1 MNVTEKISRR
11 LTEQGADL
19 TPTERRI
26 ARLIAEDPELVAF
39 GTSASVGRAA
49 ETSAPS
55 VVRFSVKLGFS
66 GFSDL
71 QTQIRHDL
79 SRRISSA
86 YKRAREEEA
95 RHDLRAWIDV
105 ETLNVSETLSGID
118 PDDWRRAIAL
128 LADPSRRVFILASE
142 QWRGPAIM
150 LRDFLNLVRGRIHM
164 LYGSPFRIASELGYA
179 DTRDVLLT
187 MDAQRNESWVV
198 ETHKNAREAGLR
210 TISITDGPLNVIAQE
225 SEYGFAVARATCG
238 LFDSKTGLMALLNF
252 LLDSVSREM
261 GKEVVDRLARIEK
274 TWSGRGVLD

>member
-1 MNVTEKISRR
+1 MSITEEISQR
-11 LTEQGADL
+11 LTERGADL

-55 VVRFSVKLGFS
+55 IVRFSVKLGYT

-71 QTQIRHDL
+71 QMHIRRDL
-79 SRRISSA
+79 SRQISSA
-86 YKRAREEEA
+86 YKRAREEETG
-95 RHDLRAWIDV
+95 HDLRAWIDV

-118 PDDWRRAIAL
+118 PDDWQHAVAL
-128 LADPSRRVFILASE
+128 LADPSRRVFVLASE

-150 LRDFLNLVRGRIHM
+150 LRDFLTIIRGRIHM
-164 LYGSPFRIASELGYA
+164 LYGSPFRIASELSSA
-179 DTRDVLLT
+179 DVRDVLLT
-187 MDAQRNESWVV
+187 MDAQRNEKWVV
-198 ETHKNAREAGLR
+198 ETHRNVRAMGLR
-210 TISITDGPLNVIAQE
+210 TISLTDGPLNVIAQE

-238 LFDSKTGLMALLNF
+238 LFDSKTGLMALINF

-261 GKEVVDRLARIEK
+261 GKDVVDRLASIEK
-274 TWSGRGVLD
+274 TWSGRGVFD